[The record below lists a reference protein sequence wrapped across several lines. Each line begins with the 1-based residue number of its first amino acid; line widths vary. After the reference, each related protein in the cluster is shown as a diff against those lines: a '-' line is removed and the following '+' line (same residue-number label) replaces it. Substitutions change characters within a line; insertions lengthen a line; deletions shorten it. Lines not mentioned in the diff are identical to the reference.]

1 MQKVFNALAVASFL
15 LSATAVGAGV
25 YAYMNRETLIE
36 QAKREIIESVMP
48 KGVKDLQEKLPIPK
62 INSEKFKLP
71 F

>member
-1 MQKVFNALAVASFL
+1 MQKVFNALAVASFV

-36 QAKREIIESVMP
+36 QAKREIMEAVVP
-48 KGVKDLQEKLPIPK
+48 KGVKQITDKLPI
-62 INSEKFKLP
+62 KLP

>member
-25 YAYMNRETLIE
+25 YAYMNRETLIQ
-36 QAKREIIESVMP
+36 QAKREVMEAVVT
-48 KGVKDLQEKLPIPK
+48 KGVKELQKKLPIELP
-62 INSEKFKLP
+62 IKL

>member
-15 LSATAVGAGV
+15 LSATAVGAGI

-36 QAKREIIESVMP
+36 QAKREVMEAVMP
-48 KGVKDLQEKLPIPK
+48 KGVKQITDKLPI
-62 INSEKFKLP
+62 KL

>member
-15 LSATAVGAGV
+15 LSATAVGAGI

-36 QAKREIIESVMP
+36 QAKREVMEAVMP
-48 KGVKDLQEKLPIPK
+48 KGVKEITEKLP
-62 INSEKFKLP
+62 FKL

>member
-1 MQKVFNALAVASFL
+1 MQKVFNTLAVASFL

-36 QAKREIIESVMP
+36 QAKREVMEAVVP
-48 KGVKDLQEKLPIPK
+48 KGVKELQKKLPIELP
-62 INSEKFKLP
+62 IKL

>member
-15 LSATAVGAGV
+15 LSATAIGAGV

-36 QAKREIIESVMP
+36 QAKREVMEAVMP
-48 KGVKDLQEKLPIPK
+48 KGVKEITDKLPI
-62 INSEKFKLP
+62 KL

>member
-36 QAKREIIESVMP
+36 QAKREVMEAVMP
-48 KGVKDLQEKLPIPK
+48 KGVKEITDKLPI
-62 INSEKFKLP
+62 KL

>member
-48 KGVKDLQEKLPIPK
+48 KGVKDLQEKLPI
-62 INSEKFKLP
+62 KLP
-71 F
+71 IKLF

>member
-1 MQKVFNALAVASFL
+1 MMQKLINTLAVASFL

-48 KGVKDLQEKLPIPK
+48 KGVKDLQEKLPI
-62 INSEKFKLP
+62 KLP
-71 F
+71 IKLF